1 MKILT
6 TQTTENLLLELHD
19 KLVSYSNKTDFYNF
33 YTSDVQRLMN
43 EFQVVTDGNYKKS
56 DLIVI
61 AEKLNKLIEANEL
74 SLKAYDLINSI
85 SYLRTNL

>member
-6 TQTTENLLLELHD
+6 TQTSENLLLELHE
-19 KLVSYSNKTDFYNF
+19 KLVSYSSREDFYNF
-33 YTSDVQRLMN
+33 YCSEVDKLMN
-43 EFQVVTDGNYKKS
+43 EFQVVTDANYKKN

-61 AEKLNKLIEANEL
+61 AKKLNKLIQANEL
-74 SLKAYDLINSI
+74 SLKAYKLVNSI